1 MLKKALYTTFRKEI
15 STELQKT
22 VELIINLELEKFKA
36 NSEKKLSGSNA
47 WYQ

>member
-15 STELQKT
+15 SIGLQKT
-22 VELIINLELEKFKA
+22 VELIINLELEKFKV
-36 NSEKKLSGSNA
+36 NSEKKLSDSNA